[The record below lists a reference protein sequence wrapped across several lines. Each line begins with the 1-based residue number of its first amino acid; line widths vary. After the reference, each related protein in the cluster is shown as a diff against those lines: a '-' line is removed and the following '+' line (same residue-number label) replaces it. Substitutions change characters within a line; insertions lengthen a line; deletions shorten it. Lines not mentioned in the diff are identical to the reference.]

1 MLERRSSIKV
11 FLGGPTTEWELHFL
25 YLYILVLAFKES
37 RKSITATVDF
47 YFHLFEMI
55 TFSNPVL
62 VFDVCM

>member
-1 MLERRSSIKV
+1 MEAS
-11 FLGGPTTEWELHFL
+11 FFFL

-55 TFSNPVL
+55 TFSNAGL
-62 VFDVCM
+62 VFNVCM